1 MDSFAPHTLRAL
13 CSMGAVG
20 VATLAAA
27 PAAVNARAVPR
38 DFVYTVDVQIRDGR
52 TVQCAV
58 NEPPHYPAVPA
69 PALTVEERVEAEVL
83 ATQRLRLL
91 SGPRG
96 PYPSGDTAPA
106 ITCFAIPG

>member
-1 MDSFAPHTLRAL
+1 MDSFALHTLRVL
-13 CSMGAVG
+13 C
-20 VATLAAA
+20 AAA
-27 PAAVNARAVPR
+27 ALGMALPAAVHARAVSR
-38 DFVYTVDVQIRDGR
+38 EFVYTVNVQIRDGR

-58 NEPPHYPAVPA
+58 NEPPHYPPVPA
-69 PALTVEERVEAEVL
+69 PALTTEERVEAEVL

-106 ITCFAIPG
+106 ITCFALSG